1 MTSIENDRTEG
12 RDPALWAIGI
22 AVLAAIVY
30 LVCLS

>member
-1 MTSIENDRTEG
+1 MTSIEDDRTEG

-22 AVLAAIVY
+22 VVRAAIVY